1 MKRNRGAWV
10 HVLVRNMTLH
20 DIDQTSPD
28 VDSVGPE
35 ALQMG
40 FAELEAFKAFEALQ
54 ALQMEGLNIK
64 NDCIHF

>member
-1 MKRNRGAWV
+1 
-10 HVLVRNMTLH
+10 
-20 DIDQTSPD
+20 
-28 VDSVGPE
+28 
-35 ALQMG
+35 MG